1 VAAIEISGL
10 AKSFGAVEVLR
21 DINLSIGDG
30 EFLALVGPSGCGKS
44 TMLRLLAGLEVAS
57 AGRISIDGRDVTN
70 LPAKSRDIAMV
81 FQSYALYPHM
91 TVAENMAFSLRVR
104 KADKKLIEERVK
116 AAATILN
123 LTEYLSRRPAALS
136 GGQRQRVAMGRAI
149 VRDPKVFLFDEPLS
163 NLDAKLR
170 VSMRSE
176 IKSLHQRLKTTT
188 VYVTHDQIEALTM
201 ADRIVVL
208 RDGTIEQIGT
218 PLELYDSP
226 GNVFVAEFIGSPAM
240 NLLPAR
246 LKRSGSQRAAM
257 IEGGTVIQLPE
268 AFGGEEGQEVL
279 LGIRPEHLSV
289 GEGAGGFNGRV
300 ALVEPMGGQ
309 VQIVFEVAGRRVM
322 VLLNERILPPL
333 GAEIQLTPRPA
344 AIHAFDAASGR
355 RL

>member
-1 VAAIEISGL
+1 MAAIEIKDL
-10 AKSFGAVEVLR
+10 AKSFGPVEVLR
-21 DINLSIGDG
+21 NISLSIGDG

-44 TMLRLLAGLEVAS
+44 TLLRLLAGLETAT
-57 AGRISIDGRDVTN
+57 AGRIFIDGRDVTD
-70 LPAKSRDIAMV
+70 LPAKARDIAMV

-104 KADKKLIEERVK
+104 KADRKLIDERVR
-116 AAATILN
+116 AAAQILN
-123 LTEYLSRRPAALS
+123 LTEYLQRRPAALS

-201 ADRIVVL
+201 AHRIVVL
-208 RDGTIEQIGT
+208 REGAIEQIGT
-218 PLELYDSP
+218 PMELYDSP

-246 LKRSGSQRAAM
+246 LKRSGGQRAAL
-257 IEGGTVIQLPE
+257 IDGGTVILLPGNF
-268 AFGGEEGQEVL
+268 AGEEGQEVL
-279 LGIRPEHLSV
+279 VGIRPEHLSV
-289 GEGAGGFNGRV
+289 GEGGAISGRV
-300 ALVEPMGGQ
+300 AQVEPMGGQ
-309 VQIVFEVAGRRVM
+309 VQIAFEVAGRRLI
-322 VLLNERILPPL
+322 VLLNERILPSL
-333 GAEIQLTPRPA
+333 GSEISLMPRA
-344 AIHAFDAASGR
+344 SAIHAFDAASGR